1 MENNQGEQNK
11 DELNDMIVES
21 QESQKDEEE
30 PEDGRPRVIMKN
42 FQNVLMKTYQNDEN
56 RKRSVH
62 PEPSNTM
69 M

>member
-1 MENNQGEQNK
+1 
-11 DELNDMIVES
+11 MIVES
-21 QESQKDEEE
+21 HESQKDEEE

-42 FQNVLMKTYQNDEN
+42 FQNVLMKSYQNDEN